1 MVQKIR
7 YQGQFGRHVSI
18 NDNGDVIAIGSLVG
32 QAKVYKYI
40 NDDWEKDLDMQIP
53 RTPNLDLCS
62 ILESSGTL
70 QSDNIEV
77 NNRLSVRNDMSTNNL
92 DATAINTEYLGQSSG
107 STINVTSPNIVIGDT
122 VITLVSSGPV
132 SLALVSDP
140 TTITSPINGIMV

>member
-1 MVQKIR
+1 M
-7 YQGQFGRHVSI
+7 SI

-53 RTPNLDLCS
+53 RTPNLDLCP
-62 ILESSGTL
+62 ILDSSGTL
-70 QSDNIEV
+70 QRDNIEV

-107 STINVTSPNIVIGDT
+107 STINVTSPNIVMGDT

-140 TTITSPINGIMV
+140 TSITSPINGIMI